1 KFEISV
7 IHETFNIS
15 CRKKGKKLFL
25 INLKTMKMAT
35 KKFTL
40 FSKMS
45 KVTAFLLS
53 FYFVFPLITN
63 AQGGKQASVWYFG
76 DKAGLDFRQGN
87 PVPLANSAM
96 QSFEGSAVATTVT
109 GDLMFYSNGGST
121 PYQGG
126 VWNRNHQMMPNGNL
140 TGAGGCN
147 SSFQSSLI
155 LPLPRSVD

>member
-1 KFEISV
+1 
-7 IHETFNIS
+7 
-15 CRKKGKKLFL
+15 
-25 INLKTMKMAT
+25 
-35 KKFTL
+35 
-40 FSKMS
+40 
-45 KVTAFLLS
+45 
-53 FYFVFPLITN
+53 
-63 AQGGKQASVWYFG
+63 YFG

-155 LPLPRSVD
+155 LPLPRSVDKYYLFTTDCMENSSVGGLRYNVIDMHFDGGLGDVVAKGVKLA